1 MWYDIADN
9 RAYRFVIEEYK
20 MRAYHFFMKFMRSFY
35 FGFRCAW
42 LIIFTLGAILAA
54 MVFVMMR

>member
-1 MWYDIADN
+1 
-9 RAYRFVIEEYK
+9 